1 LSSDKN
7 SGPVNSK
14 IANRISIYEQSSY
27 KVRYYDMPNIVTC
40 FKWVI
45 DEAYIRRGSS
55 GELDFSSVNYKIS
68 DYDRNAIEEAV
79 RLKDEYGGS
88 LAAVTV
94 GSPESTKGLKDAL
107 SRGPDQAYFINDDSF
122 ANLEPSQ
129 TSAILADVIGSKIDY
144 DLIVCGEGSSDL
156 YAQQVGPR
164 LAERLGIPCIS
175 FVLKLTIDGD
185 HIIAERKVENGVEVT
200 TAPMPALVTVL
211 PDINTP
217 RIPGVKDTLM
227 ASKKEVVNVTKENL
241 AQTYEPTLQTTAMT
255 AASME
260 RSCVKFGAEP
270 GDITGFVDVL
280 KKEGVLR

>member
-1 LSSDKN
+1 
-7 SGPVNSK
+7 
-14 IANRISIYEQSSY
+14 
-27 KVRYYDMPNIVTC
+27 MPNIVTC

-79 RLKDEYGGS
+79 RLRNESGGHVV
-88 LAAVTV
+88 AVTV
-94 GSPESTKGLKDAL
+94 GSPAATKGLKDAL
-107 SRGPDQAYFINDDSF
+107 SRGPDQAYFINDASF
-122 ANLEPSQ
+122 DNLEPSQ
-129 TSAILADVIGSKIDY
+129 TSAILANVIGSKIEY

-156 YAQQVGPR
+156 YTQQVGPR

-175 FVLKLTIDGD
+175 FVLKLAIDGN
-185 HIIAERKVENGVEVT
+185 HIIAERKVEDGVEVI
-200 TAPMPALVTVL
+200 TAPMPLLVTVL

-227 ASKKEVVNVTKENL
+227 ASKKEVVNVTKDDL
-241 AQTYEPTLQTTAMT
+241 AQIYEPTLQTTAMT

-260 RSCVKFGAEP
+260 RSCFKFGAEP
-270 GDITGFVDVL
+270 GDIAGFVEAL
-280 KKEGVLR
+280 EKEGVLR